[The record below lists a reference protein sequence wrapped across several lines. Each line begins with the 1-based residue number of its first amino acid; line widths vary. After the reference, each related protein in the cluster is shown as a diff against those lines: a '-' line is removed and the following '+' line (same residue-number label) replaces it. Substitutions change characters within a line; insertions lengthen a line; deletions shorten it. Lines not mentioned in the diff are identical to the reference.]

1 MAAINL
7 TKKEARK
14 IFGNLNLTNNNDI
27 KIQKQETHKNQRRG
41 EMRNKLSDL
50 NNYLFEQLERLND
63 DDLGEEEFSR
73 EIERSK
79 AVTDVANAII
89 NNANVALKGAKFL
102 EEQGFDIYNN
112 DAIKL
117 LGGDNGDNT

>member
-14 IFGNLNLTNNNDI
+14 IFGNLNLTNKSNI
-27 KIQKQETHKNQRRG
+27 QIQKQETHKNQRRG

>member
-14 IFGNLNLTNNNDI
+14 IFGDRNLTNKNDI
-27 KIQKQETHKNQRRG
+27 KISKTKESG
-41 EMRNKLSDL
+41 MRNKLSDL

-63 DDLGEEEFSR
+63 DDLSEEEFKR
-73 EIERSK
+73 EIERAK
-79 AVTDVANAII
+79 AVTNVSNAII
-89 NNANVALKGAKFL
+89 NNANIALKGAKFL
-102 EEQGFDIYNN
+102 EDQGYDIYNN

-117 LGGDNGDNT
+117 LGGCNEDNS